1 MAPAGAAAG
10 AAGAAAAA
18 AADRAPVPPQVKA
31 HPELY
36 DFRHMADGPRG
47 YKTGVTKKGTLGT
60 KRKLDAYAEQVEA
73 DAAEAA
79 MRDPAADAP
88 TGILDGEAM
97 AKRVKHNALGV
108 GRGSGRAAWK
118 APENRTTR
126 SGMATSWASK
136 MRSKAERAS
145 YKGRKDAAEAAR
157 AAAKRAK
164 REQRE
169 AAAKRKEENRRAS
182 EVSTRVTAKTAR
194 RMAKSKKLRKKLVTV
209 A

>member
-1 MAPAGAAAG
+1 MAP
-10 AAGAAAAA
+10 AGAAAAA
-18 AADRAPVPPQVKA
+18 AAAAAAERAPVPPQVKA

-79 MRDPAADAP
+79 ARDPAAAAAAP
-88 TGILDGEAM
+88 TGLLDGAAM

-126 SGMATSWASK
+126 SGMATSWESK
-136 MRSKAERAS
+136 MRFKAERAS

-182 EVSTRVTAKTAR
+182 AVSTRVTAKTAR